1 MYLLTHGTYLCQVD
15 EVGPAAAEQGGED
28 REEGRDG
35 KKKKNRCL
43 SCKKKV
49 GLTGGSFLPLVGNRY
64 GTGTYGTY
72 FLPVLANLSPDYYH
86 LWPDQTLVK
95 VPYRVPVR

>member
-1 MYLLTHGTYLCQVD
+1 ME
-15 EVGPAAAEQGGED
+15 EVGAGVEQGEE

-49 GLTGGSFLPLVGNRY
+49 GLTGERPFHLVTFLASASVLLPETSGSRIQDGKGPRFGIIITDYISESLVTIIWVINAY
-64 GTGTYGTY
+64 I
-72 FLPVLANLSPDYYH
+72 FFFFN
-86 LWPDQTLVK
+86 
-95 VPYRVPVR
+95 

>member
-1 MYLLTHGTYLCQVD
+1 MTPQDLEGLLHVDQVPSFLQCLHLQYRTYLGVLTHGTYLCQVD

-49 GLTGGSFLPLVGNRY
+49 GLTGGLFLPLVG
-64 GTGTYGTY
+64 T
-72 FLPVLANLSPDYYH
+72 
-86 LWPDQTLVK
+86 
-95 VPYRVPVR
+95 

>member
-1 MYLLTHGTYLCQVD
+1 MCVQA
-15 EVGPAAAEQGGED
+15 EEAVGPAVEQGED

-49 GLTGGSFLPLVGNRY
+49 GLTGGLYLK
-64 GTGTYGTY
+64 TTY
-72 FLPVLANLSPDYYH
+72 L
-86 LWPDQTLVK
+86 
-95 VPYRVPVR
+95 

>member
-1 MYLLTHGTYLCQVD
+1 VE
-15 EVGPAAAEQGGED
+15 EVGAGVEQGEE

-49 GLTGGSFLPLVGNRY
+49 GLTGERPFSFSDFPRQCFNPVTIDSWIRDPGWKRSGSEVRENFPGLHIRELSNNFL
-64 GTGTYGTY
+64 
-72 FLPVLANLSPDYYH
+72 D
-86 LWPDQTLVK
+86 
-95 VPYRVPVR
+95 

>member
-1 MYLLTHGTYLCQVD
+1 LLIQLE
-15 EVGPAAAEQGGED
+15 EVGGVLEQAEE

-49 GLTGGSFLPLVGNRY
+49 GLTGETAY
-64 GTGTYGTY
+64 T
-72 FLPVLANLSPDYYH
+72 AA
-86 LWPDQTLVK
+86 Q
-95 VPYRVPVR
+95 

>member
-1 MYLLTHGTYLCQVD
+1 VE
-15 EVGPAAAEQGGED
+15 EVGAGVEQGEE

-49 GLTGGSFLPLVGNRY
+49 GLTGEILFIQCRFSPVMRIRIRDPLL
-64 GTGTYGTY
+64 
-72 FLPVLANLSPDYYH
+72 F
-86 LWPDQTLVK
+86 
-95 VPYRVPVR
+95 